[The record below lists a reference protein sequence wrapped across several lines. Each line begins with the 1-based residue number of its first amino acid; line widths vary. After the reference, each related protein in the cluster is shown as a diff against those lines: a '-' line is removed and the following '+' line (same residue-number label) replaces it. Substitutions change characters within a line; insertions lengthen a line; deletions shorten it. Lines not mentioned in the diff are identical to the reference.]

1 MKDNLISDQNPFHVL
16 KETFPLTEKP
26 QKRNY
31 HFKKK
36 IGKQIFKKK
45 KDLIS
50 EKKTQ
55 HFSSKKNLFPKIPWF
70 KTYLQKKQP
79 GNRSKKLGN
88 SSAARLE
95 KEQVPEGALQ
105 VVDVT
110 ELPLS
115 PRTLDENDRLLTTNR
130 RLHRGKNGTKK
141 DRLKCNHGCDSQ
153 MT

>member
-1 MKDNLISDQNPFHVL
+1 MA
-16 KETFPLTEKP
+16 EKP
-26 QKRNY
+26 AYSIHHDVLNQVNPSGPTERRRARW
-31 HFKKK
+31 
-36 IGKQIFKKK
+36 KQ
-45 KDLIS
+45 
-50 EKKTQ
+50 E
-55 HFSSKKNLFPKIPWF
+55 
-70 KTYLQKKQP
+70 
-79 GNRSKKLGN
+79 GELGN